1 MPNTR
6 QPSRNDPCPCGSGLR
21 YKKCC
26 GRLVLGDGSQAPI
39 DANQLL
45 REGIRFLE
53 LGDDTQAGNLF
64 RRILQKQPGHSDAL
78 QYLGMVELRDG
89 KLAEA
94 ETLLKQSVE
103 SDPAND
109 IAYGNFALLLWE
121 AGKPDEA
128 YSYCEKAIS
137 LNSDNVQAR
146 NLFAI
151 ILEEQKRDEEA
162 EQHLNKAISSQPDF
176 AEAYYNLASV
186 LIKMGRFREAFGHI
200 HKAVILDPE
209 LSANRL
215 LNLSYVDD
223 LDRRTLFD
231 LHRLWGE
238 KIDKKYAPKS
248 FAHDRDAKAS
258 KTKIRIGY
266 LSPDFRGHS
275 VGYFIQH
282 IIAGHDKSGFEVYCY
297 ANSSKSDM
305 VSEYIESNADRF
317 RRIKELDDDELAR
330 LIYLDE
336 IDILVDLAGHTGGT
350 RVAVMPYRPA
360 PVQITY
366 LGYPNTTG
374 LETVD
379 YRISDPYVD
388 LENGTLYTE
397 KLLRLPECF
406 LCFGCF
412 EEQAINKTSPFEKN
426 GYITFGS
433 FNNLAK
439 LSPSTLRAW
448 AEILERVPDSRLLI
462 KAKGG
467 DDSRVR
473 ENIKAE
479 FTRQGGMVERLTLV
493 GRLDSRSAHLDYYNR
508 IDIALDTFPYNGAT
522 TTCEALWMGVPV
534 ITYAGQ
540 AHAQRVSYS
549 ILQNIG
555 ITEIIA
561 TDADQYIDIAARLAA
576 DTSELQRLRAEI
588 PGKLRRSILCR
599 PERFIRQL
607 EAAYAGVWEEYL
619 NRVASGE

>member
-1 MPNTR
+1 MPNAR
-6 QPSRNDPCPCGSGLR
+6 QPNRNDPCPCGSGLR

-26 GRLVLGDGSQAPI
+26 GRLVLGDESQAPV
-39 DANQLL
+39 DTNQLL

-53 LGDDTQAGNLF
+53 LGDDTQAGDLF

-94 ETLLKQSVE
+94 ETLLRQAVE

-109 IAYGNFALLLWE
+109 VAYGNFALLLWE
-121 AGKPDEA
+121 AKRPDEA
-128 YSYCEKAIS
+128 YAYCEKAIS
-137 LNSDNVQAR
+137 LNPDNVQAR
-146 NLFAI
+146 NLIAV
-151 ILEEQKRDEEA
+151 ILEDRKRYEEA
-162 EQHLNKAISSQPDF
+162 EQHLNKAIASQPDF

-186 LIKMGRFREAFGHI
+186 LIEMGRFREAFGHI
-200 HKAVILDPE
+200 HKTIVLDPE

-215 LNLSYVDD
+215 LNLNYVDD
-223 LDRRTLFD
+223 MDRRTLFD
-231 LHRLWGE
+231 LHRSWGE
-238 KIDKKYAPKS
+238 KIDKKCAPKS
-248 FAHDRDAKAS
+248 FTHDRDKKAS
-258 KTKIRIGY
+258 KVKIRVGY
-266 LSPDFRGHS
+266 LSPDFREHS

-297 ANSSKSDM
+297 ANSSKTDV

-317 RRIKELDDDELAR
+317 RRIKEMDDDELTR

-374 LETVD
+374 LATVD

-388 LENGTLYTE
+388 IEDGTLYTE

-406 LCFGCF
+406 LCFGRF
-412 EEQAINKTSPFEKN
+412 EEQPVNEAPPFEKN

-448 AEILERVPDSRLLI
+448 ARVLERVPDSHLLI

-467 DDSRVR
+467 DDSRIR

-479 FTRQGGMVERLTLV
+479 FAGQGGAAERLTLV
-493 GRLDSRSAHLDYYNR
+493 GTLDSRPAHLDYYNR
-508 IDIALDTFPYNGAT
+508 IDIALDTFPYNGTT

-534 ITYAGQ
+534 ITHVGQ

-549 ILQNIG
+549 ILKNVG
-555 ITEIIA
+555 IEETIA
-561 TDADQYIDIAARLAA
+561 MSVDQYIEIAVRLAA
-576 DTSELQRLRAEI
+576 DTRALQRLRTEI
-588 PGKLRRSILCR
+588 PGKLRRSILCH
-599 PERFIRQL
+599 PERFTRQL
-607 EAAYAGVWEEYL
+607 EAAYTKAWEEYL
-619 NRVASGE
+619 NNSSK